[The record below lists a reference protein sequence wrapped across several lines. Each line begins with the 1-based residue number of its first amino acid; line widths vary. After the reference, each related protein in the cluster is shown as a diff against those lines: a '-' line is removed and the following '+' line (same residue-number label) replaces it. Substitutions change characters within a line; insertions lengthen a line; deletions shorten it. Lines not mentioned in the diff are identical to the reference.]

1 MWNVSGDQGLAVSG
15 AGRLWIP
22 VLCRFSSTVEP
33 AWRAVLRK
41 LDARPHKCLEG
52 GEVGACLPSGC
63 HPWFKS
69 WLKSET
75 WLLAPTFFFS

>member
-52 GEVGACLPSGC
+52 G
-63 HPWFKS
+63 
-69 WLKSET
+69 
-75 WLLAPTFFFS
+75 